1 MKTRTLAAD
10 IVTAGKVRVNRVRV
24 DKPAQTVRAG
34 DVLDPHLNRRIQL
47 VRVLGIAE
55 RRGPSAAA
63 RALYEE
69 LTAEG
74 DVIKPQSPSSAPVAQ
89 WQPQR
94 GEPGQ
99 AAGGERAADQERA
112 SRDRSAEWQ
121 GPLIASGSAR
131 QPRPATALWKQQ
143 PLLGGTGKQ
152 AGPK

>member
-1 MKTRTLAAD
+1 MSTGAADEAATAFGTQRLDKWLWFARFVKTRTLAAD

-34 DVLDPHLNRRIQL
+34 DVLTLNLNRRIQL

-74 DVIKPQSPSSAPVAQ
+74 VVIKPQSPSSAPVAR
-89 WQPQR
+89 WQPSEVSPVR
-94 GEPGQ
+94 RPVGSGRPTKK
-99 AAGGERAADQERA
+99 ERREI
-112 SRDRSAEWQ
+112 DR
-121 GPLIASGSAR
+121 LN
-131 QPRPATALWKQQ
+131 
-143 PLLGGTGKQ
+143 GKVR
-152 AGPK
+152 